1 MDLTFVD
8 KIRWQCHL
16 RPHEPALALPA
27 PENEIVT
34 YGRFEK
40 CLNNVRGRLDTIGV
54 VPGGIYA
61 LLVNDALLHLALSLA
76 LEEMGAATM
85 AVYDLN
91 LPRAWPFAAV
101 LTDRAISDATWTVVR
116 VDPDWLRGDRK
127 PPAVRG
133 ARIRSMDDACRIV
146 LTSGSTGIPK
156 GVVFSHRAWAQR
168 IAHFDYLFGELASLK
183 RLMCC
188 VVNSEYR
195 TAVYALSKGAMYCFP
210 DSSVEGTARK
220 IAFYRVQFL
229 SASATTLGTILSASN
244 PDRKGFASL
253 ELVRTFGSHLT
264 SRLAGAVRDTMC
276 NRLIAE
282 YGSAE
287 AGSTAAGWAETLD
300 LDNGEV
306 GHVVAGVKVDLVDPE
321 TRSPVSSSPGAL
333 RIRSVAMASGYL
345 GGDPSKSF
353 EGGAFYTNDLG
364 SVSTDGRV
372 TLAGRTTSVVNLG
385 GDKATIEGIEMHYS
399 RGPGV
404 RELAAAP
411 VRDKLGIT
419 KLVAVIVPNEQWS
432 EQMFWT
438 HLRNSIPRTFLPVK
452 VMVVDD
458 LPKGSNGKVDRA
470 KLGSLVASP

>member
-27 PENEIVT
+27 PDNEIVT
-34 YGRFEK
+34 YGEFET
-40 CLNNVRGRLDTIGV
+40 CLNNVRRNLDAMGV
-54 VPGGIYA
+54 VPGGTYA
-61 LLVNDALLHLALSLA
+61 LLVNNALIHLALSLA

-91 LPRAWPFAAV
+91 LPKTWPFAAV
-101 LTDRAISDATWTVVR
+101 LTDRAISDATWPLVR
-116 VDPDWLRGDRK
+116 VHPDWLRGDGR
-127 PPAVRG
+127 PPAISG
-133 ARIRSMDDACRIV
+133 ARIRSMDDPCRMV

-156 GVVFSHRAWAQR
+156 GVVFSHRAWAHR
-168 IAHFDYLFGELASLK
+168 IAHFDYLFGELATLK

-188 VVNSEYR
+188 VINSEYR

-210 DSSVEGTARK
+210 DNSVESTARK
-220 IAFYRVQFL
+220 IAFYKVQFL

-244 PDRKGFASL
+244 PDRKGLASL
-253 ELVRTFGSHLT
+253 ELIRTFGSHLT

-287 AGSTAAGWAETLD
+287 TGSIAAGWAETLD

-306 GHVVAGVKVDLVDPE
+306 GYVVPGTKIDVVDSG
-321 TRSPVSSSPGAL
+321 TRAPLNSGPGTI

-345 GGDPSKSF
+345 SGDPSKAF
-353 EGGAFYTNDLG
+353 DGDAFYTNDLG
-364 SVSTDGRV
+364 SVSTDGKV
-372 TLAGRTTSVVNLG
+372 TLAGRTTNVVNLG

-419 KLVAVIVPNEQWS
+419 KLVAVIVPDDQWS

-438 HLRNSIPRTFLPVK
+438 HLRNSIPRTFMPVK
-452 VMVVDD
+452 LVMVDD

-470 KLGSLVASP
+470 KLGSLIAAA